1 MPSRSFPLRL
11 LGVLILVAVAFAA
24 GMLVSRS
31 NDNDGADSR
40 AGKESPFGRN
50 PYSATIADDPSFRAA
65 QRRNVETLEAH
76 CNSTGELCAEAGAA
90 RRAFKDD

>member
-1 MPSRSFPLRL
+1 MPSRSFPFRL
-11 LGVLILVAVAFAA
+11 LGVLILMAVAFAA

-31 NDNDGADSR
+31 GDSDKANGGA
-40 AGKESPFGRN
+40 GEQNPFGRN
-50 PYSATIADDPSFRAA
+50 PYSASITDDPSFRAA

-90 RRAFKDD
+90 RRAFEDD

>member
-1 MPSRSFPLRL
+1 MPSRSFPLRM

-31 NDNDGADSR
+31 GNNDKADSQ
-40 AGKESPFGRN
+40 AGEESPFGRN
-50 PYSATIADDPSFRAA
+50 PYSATITNDPSYRAA

-90 RRAFKDD
+90 RRAFEEN